1 MNKTIGFLITVS
13 LLMTFGGCVLKGQQ
27 NLGTKT
33 AVYHK
38 LSVEEA
44 KKVLDEDSSTILLDV
59 RAKAEFSENHIVGAT
74 SLPLPDIEANAA
86 TWFPHKDA
94 LILVYCRSGVR
105 SKAAANLLVSMGY
118 TRVYD
123 IGGIKDWPYDTEPSQ
138 Q

>member
-1 MNKTIGFLITVS
+1 MNKTIGFLITIC
-13 LLMTFGGCVLKGQQ
+13 LLTAFGGCALKGQQ
-27 NLGTKT
+27 NVGTKV
-33 AVYHK
+33 AKYHQ
-38 LSVEEA
+38 LSAEAA
-44 KKVLDEDSSTILLDV
+44 KKVLDEDSTAILLDV
-59 RAKAEFSENHIVGAT
+59 RAKDDFSANHIVGAT

-94 LILVYCRSGVR
+94 LIMVYCWSGVR

-123 IGGIKDWPYDTEPSQ
+123 IGGIKNWPYDTEPSQ

>member
-1 MNKTIGFLITVS
+1 MAFD
-13 LLMTFGGCVLKGQQ
+13 GCVLKGKQ

-38 LSVEEA
+38 LSVDEA
-44 KKVLDEDSSTILLDV
+44 KQVLDEDSTVILLDV
-59 RAKAEFSENHIVGAT
+59 RAKSDFNNNHIVGAT
-74 SLPLPDIEANAA
+74 CLPLPDIEANAA

-94 LILVYCRSGVR
+94 LIMVYCWSGVR
-105 SKAAANLLVSMGY
+105 SKAAANMLVSMGY